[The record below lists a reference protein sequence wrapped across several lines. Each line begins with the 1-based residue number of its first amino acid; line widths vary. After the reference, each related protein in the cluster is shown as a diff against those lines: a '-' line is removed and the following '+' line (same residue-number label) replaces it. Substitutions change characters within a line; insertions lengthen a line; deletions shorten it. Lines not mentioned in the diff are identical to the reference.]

1 MIDTDI
7 IVATVTPSSP
17 FDRLPLDFG
26 DPGPTDLD
34 RLAAIL
40 DYLTLCCGKLAPD
53 EPGQHLAAEAMA
65 EHKRLLAGATAAT
78 REQLSRCGAGA
89 AKTKPTSS
97 ASRLLRRRAGG
108 SACYSPHLSLCRVSV
123 APAGGSNWSAVAAR
137 SPQLSRWK
145 RVMPRVV

>member
-1 MIDTDI
+1 MVDTDI

-53 EPGQHLAAEAMA
+53 EPGQQPAAEAMA
-65 EHKRLLAGATAAT
+65 EHKQLLIG
-78 REQLSRCGAGA
+78 
-89 AKTKPTSS
+89 
-97 ASRLLRRRAGG
+97 RRAGCWRAALARG
-108 SACYSPHLSLCRVSV
+108 V
-123 APAGGSNWSAVAAR
+123 AR
-137 SPQLSRWK
+137 H
-145 RVMPRVV
+145 